1 MERLLIK
8 GGNSLSGKITC
19 SGAKNAALPMIAA
32 TILCDEKVTLR
43 NLPYLQDITTMFE
56 LLGSMGSE
64 IMLDEKMDFTISS
77 SNLKDI
83 EARYELVKT
92 MRASILVLGPLL
104 AKYGRARIALPGGC
118 AIGSRPVN
126 YHLDALK
133 ELGAVINLRNGYI
146 EASAKKLTAANIR
159 FPNITVTGTENLMM
173 AASLADGITT
183 LSNVAME
190 PEIVDLAD
198 MLNSRGAYIE
208 GAGTDK
214 IIIKGVKN
222 LSGTVF
228 DIPADRIEAGTYL
241 VAAAVTK
248 GNITIDGI
256 DPNRLMRVIDKLK
269 NTGAEV
275 EYENNSISLKMDLES
290 PNPVDIT
297 TAPFPEF
304 PTDMQAQFSVINAIS
319 NGTANIYETVFE
331 NRFMHI
337 LELNRMGC
345 DIVVKGNHAFIKG
358 VNSIYGAQV
367 MATDLR
373 ASASLILAGLCANG
387 ETIVDRIYH
396 IDRGYERIEEK
407 LNYLGADIVRLPS

>member
-43 NLPYLQDITTMFE
+43 NLPYLQDITTMFD

-198 MLNSRGAYIE
+198 MLNSMGAHVE

-214 IIIKGVKN
+214 ITIKGVKN

-407 LNYLGADIVRLPS
+407 LNYLGADIVRLPG